1 MLDVAVVVVV
11 GEPWGRVEGK
21 GKGRWGEET
30 DLGLSIGKEEMGE
43 RKGNLSFFLLFLLLL
58 LLSLTHTLFFN

>member
-21 GKGRWGEET
+21 GKGRWGEIGNR
-30 DLGLSIGKEEMGE
+30 LGSVHREGRDGGKE
-43 RKGNLSFFLLFLLLL
+43 RKFEFFPSFSAAAASLSH
-58 LLSLTHTLFFN
+58 THTFF